1 MKLGMVTHW
10 KCGEPK
16 GRTLVWVP
24 EAMTPEEFGAGVRRA
39 QAAYLAFV
47 LEFKDSPPPNN
58 YGGYGRPE
66 YSEYPEKTVAEV
78 DRIWEAKKKEWEAWN
93 AERQKGYHTFGDYLQ
108 TEGMKP
114 VWEVEKGYAY
124 HRELDWGHR
133 HGWPIDRSETED
145 EDLAGPLKRRGLF
158 DD

>member
-1 MKLGMVTHW
+1 MKLGMVQHW

-16 GRTLVWVP
+16 GRTLVWIP
-24 EAMTPEEFGAGVRRA
+24 EAMTPEEFAEGVRRA

-47 LEFKDSPPPNN
+47 KEFMDAPAPNN
-58 YGGYGRPE
+58 HGPYGRNN
-66 YSEYPEKTVAEV
+66 YSAYPDKTVAEV
-78 DRIWEAKKKEWEAWN
+78 EAIWAVERKEWEAWN
-93 AERQKGYHTFGDYLQ
+93 VEHQKAYKSFGNYLEA
-108 TEGMKP
+108 EGMKP
-114 VWEVEKGYAY
+114 VWEVEKDYPY

-145 EDLAGPLKRRGLF
+145 EDLSGPLKRRGLF